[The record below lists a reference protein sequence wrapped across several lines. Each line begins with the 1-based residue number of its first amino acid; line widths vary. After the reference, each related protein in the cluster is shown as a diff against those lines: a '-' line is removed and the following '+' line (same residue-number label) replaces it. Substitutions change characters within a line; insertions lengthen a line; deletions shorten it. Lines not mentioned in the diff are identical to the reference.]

1 MRAALDFVTALK
13 KQNLLSSV
21 TSVNCSLYGSLG
33 STGIGHGTPGAVI
46 AGLTGLA
53 PETCMPEQVRTQ
65 LLERWRR
72 ERGLSDEYQPL
83 LKLLIDRKQILLLPV
98 VIQKIMELWAAHARV
113 LVIMVESVDILTP
126 IELNNIQQACEIHT
140 GYRVL
145 MRTMHNSTLIAGFRV
160 RAATLWY
167 DASVSGRLTRMAKM
181 VQYGN

>member
-1 MRAALDFVTALK
+1 MPSIIDRTRRARVYADAFCRSK
-13 KQNLLSSV
+13 KWNFSDAEYEQLEQVYNWV
-21 TSVNCSLYGSLG
+21 QGRHNW
-33 STGIGHGTPGAVI
+33 
-46 AGLTGLA
+46 LTMVGMVG
-53 PETCMPEQVRTQ
+53 MPEQVRTQ

-167 DASVSGRLTRMAKM
+167 DASVSGRLTRMAQM